1 MLLRIA
7 LEFINGNLSS
17 THPDSQMKLIDDLY
31 MNATLL
37 NTYDD
42 YIPDE
47 KMYQDFNNTMRS
59 IVRGKTLYDIL
70 KIAYKMTI
78 KHIPLYLNI
87 CDIDRY
93 IEKNSLDEVEY
104 YVQRKYYESTSSMNL
119 DESLNYVSMNI
130 LKYTKILFVDRFFAL
145 DILDSKSRKQ
155 LEFFNYSKEDLYTTQ
170 FMIDKNRKDMKIL
183 DELYSSVK
191 SV

>member
-1 MLLRIA
+1 
-7 LEFINGNLSS
+7 
-17 THPDSQMKLIDDLY
+17 
-31 MNATLL
+31 
-37 NTYDD
+37 
-42 YIPDE
+42 
-47 KMYQDFNNTMRS
+47 MRS